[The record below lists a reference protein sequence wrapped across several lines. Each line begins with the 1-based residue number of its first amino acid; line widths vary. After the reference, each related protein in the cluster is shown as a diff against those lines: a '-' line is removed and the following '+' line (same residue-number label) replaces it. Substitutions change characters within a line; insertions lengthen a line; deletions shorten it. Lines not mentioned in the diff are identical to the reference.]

1 LETGGGGTGDS
12 VEGGEDFFDY
22 VEPEGDEID
31 DLVSYKN
38 HPRSKD
44 NLLSV
49 FMPTICICVC
59 GRDTS
64 GFAKMIIPT
73 IA

>member
-1 LETGGGGTGDS
+1 VGTGDS
-12 VEGGEDFFDY
+12 VEGGENFFDY
-22 VEPEGDEID
+22 VEPEGDEVN
-31 DLVSYKN
+31 DLVSYEN
-38 HPRSKD
+38 HPRSKN

-49 FMPTICICVC
+49 FHAHNLCLCV
-59 GRDTS
+59 GGDTS